1 MAIDSSPMDFCRIL
15 VVSDDGSNTGNSQYV
30 EQLESHVCV
39 DASVICHKSVEMET
53 SGSFPPCVV
62 TVDIEKGVDDVSQID
77 QDTCGSI
84 KTEIS
89 LTKPLRRQ
97 NSLLAGGESIPPLM
111 NHILMLLKLDDKEK
125 QGIDQ
130 KPQDAASNRSRKCK
144 RAGLFDSRQIVLL
157 FSILSSMGTIVL
169 ILLTLRVRQQ

>member
-1 MAIDSSPMDFCRIL
+1 MLNGQDFCRIL

-89 LTKPLRRQ
+89 LTVSKKQILK
-97 NSLLAGGESIPPLM
+97 SCFYDCLAFIME
-111 NHILMLLKLDDKEK
+111 N
-125 QGIDQ
+125 
-130 KPQDAASNRSRKCK
+130 
-144 RAGLFDSRQIVLL
+144 
-157 FSILSSMGTIVL
+157 LS
-169 ILLTLRVRQQ
+169 